1 MIENL
6 RIVSLEEAQNT
17 LPQLVDILKTELQP
31 LLIGPAEQPDLALM
45 PIETYSILE
54 AALDYLV
61 AKELAE
67 DFEAWMDDSPT
78 TLRVIPAP
86 KTLNN

>member
-17 LPQLVDILKTELQP
+17 LPQLVDNLKTELQP
-31 LLIGPAEQPDLALM
+31 LLIGPVEQPELALM

-67 DFEAWMDDSPT
+67 DFEAWMDDSPSS
-78 TLRVIPAP
+78 LRVLPAP
-86 KTLNN
+86 NSLNN